1 MFHVIGPMA
10 NHLVARCLHGGVFDL
25 SFVMMLTANVELN
38 SAALVDDSAAS
49 RCRAV
54 LTALFGEPHERPF
67 DVRFWDGSVDR
78 GENPQAPFTL
88 VLNRPAALRRML
100 LPPNEM
106 SIVEADIGGG
116 GGLGGSM
123 GGAGQL

>member
-54 LTALFGEPHERPF
+54 LTALFGELHERPF

-88 VLNRPAALRRML
+88 VLNRPGGVRRMR
-100 LPPNEM
+100 PPPTEM
-106 SIVEADIGGG
+106 PLAESEV
-116 GGLGGSM
+116 
-123 GGAGQL
+123 